1 MNDQGQSPSRE
12 HHFYVST
19 AKFLF
24 HHSQHGVVAVR
35 DPIRLADAVRRE
47 LHPIMLYGVTVA
59 GLPIRW
65 LTFSPVEQRKSLRE
79 VLLTAWNNAEG
90 LRGLPDVLRVNRY
103 VAQADPGLADNLA
116 RIGVRLEIADA
127 KDKTVPASLRSA

>member
-1 MNDQGQSPSRE
+1 
-12 HHFYVST
+12 
-19 AKFLF
+19 
-24 HHSQHGVVAVR
+24 
-35 DPIRLADAVRRE
+35 
-47 LHPIMLYGVTVA
+47 MLYGVTVA